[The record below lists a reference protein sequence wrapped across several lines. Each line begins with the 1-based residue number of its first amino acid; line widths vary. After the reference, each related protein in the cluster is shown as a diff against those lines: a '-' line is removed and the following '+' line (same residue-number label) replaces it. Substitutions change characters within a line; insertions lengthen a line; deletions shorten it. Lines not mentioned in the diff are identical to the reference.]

1 MKQIIVLTTGQP
13 WVGQN
18 AISFVMWASVPT
30 VRQQF
35 YVQSSSWKSAYA
47 GATAT
52 EILALQTGSF
62 TETTQTIN
70 LPVGTPVATVKSVL
84 INAFTIFQNSINNT
98 TGYQFYGT
106 FNEGT
111 VWTVGGF

>member
-18 AISFVMWASVPT
+18 SISFIMWASVPT

-35 YVQSSSWKSAYA
+35 YVQSPTWKSAYA
-47 GATAT
+47 GATTT
-52 EILALQTGSF
+52 EVLALQAGSF
-62 TETTQTIN
+62 VETVQTIN
-70 LPVGTPVATVKSVL
+70 LPIGTPVATVKSVL
-84 INAFTIFQNSINNT
+84 IDAFTIYQNSINNT

-106 FNEGT
+106 FYDGT